1 MRLQSIVLASAGLGF
16 IAGIVPLAK
25 PISAQD
31 FPQAERLA
39 SLRERCDQDDRRACV
54 RFGIMLS
61 HMRDRFGDLRATRPD
76 LFWWE
81 RQGDQD
87 DQDSQ

>member
-1 MRLQSIVLASAGLGF
+1 MRLQSIALASAALS
-16 IAGIVPLAK
+16 AVAATVVLAK
-25 PISAQD
+25 PLSAQD

-61 HMRDRFGDLRATRPD
+61 QMRDRFGDLRGTRPD

-81 RQGDQD
+81 RQDDQD
-87 DQDSQ
+87 DQ